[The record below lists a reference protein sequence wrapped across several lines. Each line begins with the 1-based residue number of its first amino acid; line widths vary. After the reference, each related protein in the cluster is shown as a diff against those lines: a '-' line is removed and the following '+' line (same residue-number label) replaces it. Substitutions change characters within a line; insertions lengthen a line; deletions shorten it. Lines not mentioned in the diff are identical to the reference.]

1 MQKFNRVY
9 SLKMEVDT
17 GISGVSPLRIE
28 FQAQRNVEIALPY
41 TVEFEVN
48 RKDLSSAQTATFR
61 ILNLQEKTRIAIQK
75 DLWRYQNRAIQF
87 RAGYASKPG
96 EFIPLIFNGQIKQ
109 AYSYR
114 KGVDFITEIEAF
126 DGGLSQTFGFASF
139 AQIAGSSAKDS
150 IIHLS
155 KLLPYQSGTPIVGDF
170 PTKTTRGE
178 VFAGNIW
185 ELILKKSGG
194 VGCIDN
200 GQVKVLNP
208 WEVLEGSITTVTSA
222 SGLLGSPKRSEQTLD
237 FEMIF
242 EPRLT
247 LLQQLYLDSSASKQY
262 NHLWK
267 VVGFQHRGTISPN
280 VSGDCLTSVRL
291 LYTMNDMRKV
301 EGVLVK

>member
-28 FQAQRNVEIALPY
+28 LQAQNNIEITLPY
-41 TVEFEVN
+41 TLEFEVN
-48 RKDLSSAQTATFR
+48 RRDLSSAQTATFR
-61 ILNLQEKTRIAIQK
+61 ILNLKEKTRIAIQK

-96 EFIPLIFNGQIKQ
+96 DFIPLLFNGQIKQ

-126 DGGLSQTFGFASF
+126 DGGLAQTFGFASF
-139 AQIAGSSAKDS
+139 AQIAGTSARDS
-150 IIHLS
+150 IINLAQ
-155 KLLPYQSGTPIVGDF
+155 LLPFKSGTPIVGDF
-170 PTKTTRGE
+170 PTVTTRGE

-208 WEVLEGSITTVTSA
+208 WEVLEGTLPVINSQ

-247 LLQQLYLDSSASKQY
+247 LLQQLYIDSSASRQY

-267 VVGFQHRGTISPN
+267 VIGFAHRGTISPS

-291 LYTMNDMRKV
+291 LYTMNDMRLV
-301 EGVLVK
+301 EGVPIQ